1 MTNQNTYEYGYELA
15 YKLACEQ
22 LARLEDVE
30 QQCLRSGAQYLL
42 TDSRKEIMVEYLNQ
56 PYRITLPDIEV
67 SLTNSEEPVPLRDKI
82 LILHYLIRAKG
93 TPISRKLITYKE
105 LPEGVSYFPTFFKRA
120 VKPIVDNFGT
130 EPHLLADAAAK
141 LGGQKVNYGDIAVA
155 INAFSKVPI
164 TFVLWRGDEELP
176 SEGNI
181 LFDRTISDYLHVE
194 DINVLCEV
202 IAWRLVRLLKTGG
215 DNPGRR

>member
-1 MTNQNTYEYGYELA
+1 M
-15 YKLACEQ
+15 
-22 LARLEDVE
+22 
-30 QQCLRSGAQYLL
+30 
-42 TDSRKEIMVEYLNQ
+42 
-56 PYRITLPDIEV
+56 
-67 SLTNSEEPVPLRDKI
+67 RDKI

-93 TPISRKLITYKE
+93 TPISHELIAYKE
-105 LPEGVSYFPTFFKRA
+105 LPEGASYFPTFFKRA
-120 VKPIVDNFGT
+120 IKPIVDNFGT
-130 EPHLLADAAAK
+130 ELHLLADAAAK

-155 INAFSKVPI
+155 INAFSKIPI

-176 SEGNI
+176 PEGNI
-181 LFDRTISDYLHVE
+181 LFDSTISDYLHVE

>member
-1 MTNQNTYEYGYELA
+1 MTNQSTYEYGYELA

-22 LARLEDVE
+22 LAKLDDVE
-30 QQCLRSGAQYLL
+30 HQCLKSGSQYLFI
-42 TDSRKEIMVEYLNQ
+42 DSQEVITIEYLNQ
-56 PYRITLPDIEV
+56 LYRITLPDIEV
-67 SLTNSEEPVPLRDKI
+67 SLTNSKEPVPLRDKI
-82 LILHYLIRAKG
+82 LILHYLTRAKG
-93 TPISRKLITYKE
+93 TPISHELIAYKE
-105 LPEGVSYFPTFFKRA
+105 LPEGTTYFPTFSKRA
-120 VKPIVDNFGT
+120 IKPIVDNFGT
-130 EPHLLADAAAK
+130 EPHLLADEAAK
-141 LGGQKVNYGDIAVA
+141 LGGQRADYGDVSVTID
-155 INAFSKVPI
+155 AFSKVPI

-176 SEGNI
+176 ANGNI